1 MKKIYLFFMIVLALI
16 FTGCQEED
24 EAQAVVIK
32 DSKSFKELKKQGNK
46 TYSLETATG
55 ETIKL
60 TVENDTLTSK
70 DLENKVVLIN
80 FWATWCPPC
89 KEEIPMFNRV
99 YEKYKDDFIIIGV
112 LYEKNKDMK
121 ALAEFLRQ
129 YNMKFP
135 VTINEQ
141 ENFRMAKNFDD
152 VKRVPES
159 FLYGKDGKFLEKYV
173 GLVDEQS
180 LITHIKDSLK

>member
-1 MKKIYLFFMIVLALI
+1 MKKLYLFTLVIFAVI
-16 FTGCQEED
+16 FTGCGSED

-46 TYSLETATG
+46 TYSLETTAG

-60 TVENDTLTSK
+60 TVENDKLTSE
-70 DLENKVVLIN
+70 DLKNKVVLIN

-99 YEKYKDDFIIIGV
+99 YEKYQDDFVIIGV

-121 ALAEFLRQ
+121 ALADFMREF
-129 YNMKFP
+129 NMKFP

-159 FLYGKDGKFLEKYV
+159 FLYGKDGKFLEKFV
-173 GLVDEQS
+173 GLVDEQT
-180 LITHIKDSLK
+180 LLNHIENSLK

>member
-1 MKKIYLFFMIVLALI
+1 
-16 FTGCQEED
+16 
-24 EAQAVVIK
+24 
-32 DSKSFKELKKQGNK
+32 
-46 TYSLETATG
+46 
-55 ETIKL
+55 
-60 TVENDTLTSK
+60 
-70 DLENKVVLIN
+70 
-80 FWATWCPPC
+80 
-89 KEEIPMFNRV
+89 
-99 YEKYKDDFIIIGV
+99 
-112 LYEKNKDMK
+112 MK